1 MRWPWLRR
9 PAPTTRFVI
18 LFPGRTGSSLLVSCL
33 ASHPEI
39 AAEGERLVRLDA
51 VEQDQWLRDHY
62 TRTHAAEIRAVGF
75 KTKPKDVRDPA
86 GFRALL
92 DALDV
97 RPITLLRRN
106 LVKLAVST
114 INARRIHQATG
125 RWNNAADAPE
135 LAPVAIDPLELE
147 RQIAACD
154 AAQRDVLRLAGG
166 LRTPALAL
174 EYEELLADLVAALG
188 RVTDFLGVQPLP
200 MQAGTGKAT
209 PDDLRAALLN
219 HDELREHF
227 RGTAREADF
236 SA

>member
-1 MRWPWLRR
+1 MRWPWSRR
-9 PAPTTRFVI
+9 PAPTSRFVI

-39 AAEGERLVRLDA
+39 EAEGERLVRLDA
-51 VEQDQWLRDHY
+51 AAQDQWLRDHY
-62 TRTHAAEIRAVGF
+62 TRTRAEAIRAVGF
-75 KTKPKDVRDPA
+75 KTKPKDVRD
-86 GFRALL
+86 RAAFQSLL

-114 INARRIHQATG
+114 INARRIHEATG
-125 RWNNAADAPE
+125 RWNNAAGAPE
-135 LAPVAIDPLELE
+135 LTPIAIEPEELE
-147 RQIAACD
+147 KQIAACD
-154 AAQRDVLRLAGG
+154 MAQREVMLLAEG
-166 LRTPALAL
+166 LRAPALPL
-174 EYEELLADLVAALG
+174 EYEDLLADRDAVLG
-188 RVTDFLGVQPLP
+188 RITGFLGVRPLP

-209 PDDLRAALLN
+209 PDDLRSALLN
-219 HDELREHF
+219 HDALREHF

>member
-9 PAPTTRFVI
+9 PAPTSRFVI

-39 AAEGERLVRLDA
+39 EAEGERLVRLDA
-51 VEQDQWLRDHY
+51 AEQDRWLRDHY
-62 TRTHAAEIRAVGF
+62 GRARSAGIRAVGF

-86 GFRALL
+86 AFETLL

-97 RPITLLRRN
+97 RPIALLRRN

-114 INARRIHQATG
+114 INARRIHEATG
-125 RWNNAADAPE
+125 RWNNATDAPE
-135 LAPVAIDPLELE
+135 LAPIAIEPAELE

-154 AAQRDVLRLAGG
+154 TAQREVMLLAGR
-166 LRTPALAL
+166 LRTPPLLL
-174 EYEELLADLVAALG
+174 EYEDLLADRDAFLARITG
-188 RVTDFLGVQPLP
+188 FLGVRPLP

-219 HDELREHF
+219 HDALREHF